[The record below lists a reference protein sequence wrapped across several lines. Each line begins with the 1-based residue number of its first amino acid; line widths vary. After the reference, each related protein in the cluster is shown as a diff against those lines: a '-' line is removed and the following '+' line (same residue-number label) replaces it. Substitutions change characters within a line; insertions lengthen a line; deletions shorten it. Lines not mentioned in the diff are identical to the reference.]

1 MDVPALSFSE
11 IHADKRGESSAVVRE
26 RVIAAR
32 EVQVRR
38 QGAANAALRPA
49 ELQRLVRLSDEASS
63 LLQVAVDRMG
73 LSGRAHDRVLQ
84 VALTVRDLGRPTT
97 KTPLTLDAEEI
108 GEALAYRRIDRRPA
122 SVVLPEASA

>member
-1 MDVPALSFSE
+1 MPALSFSE

-32 EVQVRR
+32 DVQVRR
-38 QGAANAALRPA
+38 QGAPNAALRPA
-49 ELQRLVRLSDEASS
+49 ELQRLVRLSDDARA

-84 VALTVRDLGRPTT
+84 VALTVRDLGRPAT
-97 KTPLTLDAEEI
+97 KTPVTLGAEEI